1 MPGEGKLIVLEGPDD
16 AVIEAQMQRLVRWL
30 RGQGIAVEQTGEPT
44 YGPVGAQI
52 RLFQQGRLEIDPHS
66 LALLWTADRMDHLGR
81 EGGILSWLAGG
92 RHVLCARYLLFS
104 YACQLDHVELDW
116 LKRINAR
123 CRHPDLTLFLDVDP
137 AQRTRSPNPCESFES
152 NLRKGEKEKLRQ
164 NYWTIMDTLQREEGD
179 AAWPSPIVIVDL
191 AAPGVAASLDTTS
204 VLDRIA
210 IPDESAELVLSETC
224 RRYVAELLGL

>member
-16 AVIEAQMQRLVRWL
+16 AVIEAQMRRLVRWL

-52 RLFQQGRLEIDPHS
+52 RLFQQGRLQIDPHS

-81 EGGILSWLAGG
+81 EDGILSWLADG

-137 AQRTRSPNPCESFES
+137 AQRTRSSNPYEGSGEPEVRS

-164 NYWTIMDTLQREEGD
+164 NYWTIMDTLQRERGD
-179 AAWPSPIVIVDL
+179 AIWPSPIVIVDL
-191 AAPGVAASLDTTS
+191 AAPGVVASTVTVS
-204 VLDRIA
+204 V
-210 IPDESAELVLSETC
+210 DESAELVPSETC
-224 RRYVAELLGL
+224 RRQVAELLGL